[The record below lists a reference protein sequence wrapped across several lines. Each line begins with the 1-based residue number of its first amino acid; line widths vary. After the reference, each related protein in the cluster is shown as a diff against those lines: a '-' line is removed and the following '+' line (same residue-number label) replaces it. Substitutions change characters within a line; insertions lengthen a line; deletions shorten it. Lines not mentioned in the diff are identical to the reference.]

1 MSDILKELTDY
12 RIKGIEKAE
21 IEYYKQLTQT
31 LDRIEAQIVSLAD
44 QQLPRQAGKLIEL
57 QSAVAIRPK
66 IKAILDKEY
75 LPFADRV
82 VRKGFGEQAKRV
94 ERQFKTIGLIPV
106 EFQELTKGD
115 LALVKN
121 LKQQYYTQ
129 FKDVSNNFTRILSDK
144 VYQNTLVGTEFT
156 VLEKELRESING
168 IYATSSDPAV
178 NRLVD
183 YVKNNKDNPALASRV
198 DSAVKILQSK
208 YASTRVGE
216 NMKRYAGQ
224 ILNDSLRDFD
234 ATLNFNKAND
244 AGLTYVKYY
253 GDVIP
258 TTRDICRRMVSG
270 SLNRRPNGLFTIDE
284 INEIWA
290 SRSWSGKKGGNPMI
304 VRGGYNCRHQFSY
317 VNPDWYEE
325 DGDDSVSLIES
336 KQDTKPAQSIF
347 GDTNS
352 DEKKYLPLAFG
363 TIATNFTNMISKIPK
378 SPKFNKVKN
387 GAFYRPSEDTIN
399 LSDFN
404 IENNLRARR
413 IFAHEYGH
421 KIDHN
426 IGTLLIADRK
436 LGEKFI
442 PNPNKIVFEK
452 KPKTIKFA
460 NGDSI
465 TESGFKKTLIDDVL
479 DKTKNPKG
487 LQISNS
493 AQTQIMADRINL
505 KDNINVGLTNY
516 TDELI
521 DLRNKI
527 QGKTFEQRL
536 AIRTKF
542 LDDIIES
549 KSFPLN
555 KSELRVLLRE
565 RNITYDPMTT
575 ETVDYVLAIKNK
587 LVVSRYGKLKK
598 LKLKSGE
605 TFTAST
611 REAGTNFDSMFADY
625 VGAISDNAI
634 GYGHKLTYYKRF
646 FSTETVKRG
655 YGEVTYGH
663 STEAFANFTGLS
675 NTDNKE
681 IYSKLMNYYAPETTK
696 IFTELYERS
705 KLL

>member
-1 MSDILKELTDY
+1 MADIIKDLTNY

-44 QQLPRQAGKLIEL
+44 RELPRQAGKLIEL

-94 ERQFKTIGLIPV
+94 ERQFKTIGLIPP

-115 LALVKN
+115 LALVQN
-121 LKQQYYTQ
+121 LKKQYYTQ
-129 FKDVSNNFTRILSDK
+129 FKDVSNNFTRVLSDK

-183 YVKNNKDNPALASRV
+183 YVKNNRDNPALASR
-198 DSAVKILQSK
+198 

-234 ATLNFNKAND
+234 ATLNFSKAKD

-270 SLNRRPNGLFTIDE
+270 SLNRRPNGLFTLDE

-290 SRSWSGKKGGNPMI
+290 SRSSRSWSGKKGGNPMI

-325 DGDDSVSLIES
+325 DGDETVDLIES
-336 KQDTKPAQSIF
+336 KQDTKPAKSIF
-347 GDTNS
+347 GDTS
-352 DEKKYLPLAFG
+352 LEEKKYLPLAFG
-363 TIATNFTNMISKIPK
+363 TVATNFTRMIDKVPK
-378 SPKFNKVKN
+378 LPPIKKVKK
-387 GAFYRPSEDTIN
+387 GAYFQPRTGEIAMSNLDMEDLATIRT
-399 LSDFN
+399 FT
-404 IENNLRARR
+404 
-413 IFAHEYGH
+413 HEYGH

-426 IGTLLIADRK
+426 IAELLSKDRK
-436 LGEKFI
+436 LAEKFI
-442 PNPNKIVFEK
+442 PNAN
-452 KPKTIKFA
+452 KTIRTTK
-460 NGDSI
+460 
-465 TESGFKKTLIDDVL
+465 LIDDVL
-479 DKTKNPKG
+479 DTSRNPKG
-487 LQISNS
+487 LQISNI
-493 AQTQIMADRINL
+493 AQQEIMADRKLITDNL
-505 KDNINVGLTNY
+505 KKSLPAYINDNF
-516 TDELI
+516 EL
-521 DLRNKI
+521 LKRRSKSKFTEKVVV
-527 QGKTFEQRL
+527 Q
-536 AIRTKF
+536 TKF
-542 LDDIIES
+542 VEDIIKS
-549 KSFPLN
+549 KQFPLELDEV
-555 KSELRVLLRE
+555 KALLSEK
-565 RNITYDPMTT
+565 NIIYDPMEN
-575 ETVDYVLAIKNK
+575 ETLEFVLGIKHK
-587 LVVSRYGKLKK
+587 VLFSQYGKYKK
-598 LKLKSGE
+598 YTLANG
-605 TFTAST
+605 ST
-611 REAGTNFDSMFADY
+611 SELSVRQFYGQTRSFQGKFADY
-625 VGAISDNAI
+625 VGAISDNTI
-634 GYGHKLTYYKRF
+634 GYGHTKAYYKKAFR
-646 FSTETVKRG
+646 TQTKARG
-655 YGEVTYGH
+655 YGDVTYLH
-663 STEAFANFTGLS
+663 STEAFAQYTALS
-675 NTDNKE
+675 NTKNKE
-681 IYSKLMNYYAPETTK
+681 AYIKLMNYFAPNTTK
-696 IFTELYERS
+696 IFDEIMERS

>member
-1 MSDILKELTDY
+1 MSDIVKDLTNY
-12 RIKGIEKAE
+12 RIKGIERAE

-31 LDRIEAQIVSLAD
+31 LDRIEAQIVALAD

-94 ERQFKTIGLIPV
+94 ERQFKTIGLIPP

-115 LALVKN
+115 LALVQN

-183 YVKNNKDNPALASRV
+183 YVKNNRDNPALASRV

-234 ATLNFNKAND
+234 ATLNFNKSKD
-244 AGLTYVKYY
+244 AGLTFVKYY

-270 SLNRRPNGLFTIDE
+270 SLNKRANGLFTIEE
-284 INEIWA
+284 IQDIWA

-325 DGDDSVSLIES
+325 DGDETESLIES
-336 KQDTKPAQSIF
+336 KQDTKPTKSIF
-347 GDTNS
+347 GDTS
-352 DEKKYLPLAFG
+352 SEEKKYLPLAFG
-363 TIATNFTNMISKIPK
+363 TVATNFTRMINKVPK
-378 SPKFNKVKN
+378 LPPIQKVKN
-387 GAFYRPSEDTIN
+387 GAYFQPSTGEIAMSN
-399 LSDFN
+399 LDMD
-404 IENNLRARR
+404 NLATLRT
-413 IFAHEYGH
+413 FTHEFGH

-426 IGTLLIADRK
+426 IATLLSADRK
-436 LGEKFI
+436 LAEKFI
-442 PNPNKIVFEK
+442 PNAN
-452 KPKTIKFA
+452 KTIRTTK
-460 NGDSI
+460 
-465 TESGFKKTLIDDVL
+465 LIDDVL
-479 DKTKNPKG
+479 DTSRNPKG
-487 LQISNS
+487 LQISNI
-493 AQTQIMADRINL
+493 AQQEIMADRKLITDNL
-505 KDNINVGLTNY
+505 KKSLPAYVNDKLDLLKRRSKSANLT
-516 TDELI
+516 EKVMI
-521 DLRNKI
+521 QNKYV
-527 QGKTFEQRL
+527 E
-536 AIRTKF
+536 
-542 LDDIIES
+542 DIIKS
-549 KSFPLN
+549 KEFPLELDEV
-555 KSELRVLLRE
+555 KALLSEK
-565 RNITYDPMTT
+565 NIIYDPMEDATL
-575 ETVDYVLAIKNK
+575 DFILGIKHKVLF
-587 LVVSRYGKLKK
+587 SQYGKYKK
-598 LKLKSGE
+598 YTLANGSISELSVRQFYGQTKSFQGK
-605 TFTAST
+605 
-611 REAGTNFDSMFADY
+611 FADY
-625 VGAISDNAI
+625 VGSISDNTI
-634 GYGHKLTYYKRF
+634 GYGHTKAYYKKAFR
-646 FSTETVKRG
+646 TQTKARG
-655 YGEVTYGH
+655 YGDVTYLH
-663 STEAFANFTGLS
+663 STEAFAQYTALS
-675 NTDNKE
+675 NTKNKE
-681 IYSKLMNYYAPETTK
+681 AYIKLMNYFAPNTTK
-696 IFTELYERS
+696 IFDEIMERS

>member
-1 MSDILKELTDY
+1 MSDIVKDLTNY
-12 RIKGIEKAE
+12 RIKGIERAE

-57 QSAVAIRPK
+57 QSAIAIRPK

-94 ERQFKTIGLIPV
+94 ERQFKTIGLIPP

-115 LALVKN
+115 LALVQN
-121 LKQQYYTQ
+121 LKKQYYTQ

-183 YVKNNKDNPALASRV
+183 YVKNNRDNPALASRV
-198 DSAVKILQSK
+198 DSAVKILQTK

-234 ATLNFNKAND
+234 ATLNFNKSKD
-244 AGLTYVKYY
+244 AGLTFVKYY

-270 SLNRRPNGLFTIDE
+270 SLNKRANGLFTIEE
-284 INEIWA
+284 IQDIWS

-347 GDTNS
+347 GDTS
-352 DEKKYLPLAFG
+352 SEEKKYLPLAFG
-363 TIATNFTNMISKIPK
+363 TVATNFTRMINKVPK
-378 SPKFNKVKN
+378 LPPIQKVKN
-387 GAFYRPSEDTIN
+387 GAYFRPSTNEIAMDSLDMEN
-399 LSDFN
+399 LAT
-404 IENNLRARR
+404 LRT
-413 IFAHEYGH
+413 FTHEFGH

-426 IGTLLIADRK
+426 IATLLSADRK
-436 LGEKFI
+436 LAEKFI
-442 PNPNKIVFEK
+442 PNANKKILGTK
-452 KPKTIKFA
+452 
-460 NGDSI
+460 
-465 TESGFKKTLIDDVL
+465 LIDDVL
-479 DKTKNPKG
+479 DTSKNPKG
-487 LQISNS
+487 LQISNI
-493 AQTQIMADRINL
+493 AQQEIMADRKLL
-505 KDNINVGLTNY
+505 KDNLKIGLPSIEN
-516 TDELI
+516 EKRSI
-521 DLRNKI
+521 INKI
-527 QGKTFEQRL
+527 TGKSVSEKI
-536 AIRTKF
+536 AIQTKF
-542 LDDIIES
+542 VEDTINA
-549 KSFPLN
+549 KNFPLN
-555 KSELRVLLRE
+555 VNEVKALLSDAG
-565 RNITYDPMTT
+565 ITYDPTALTT
-575 ETVDYVLAIKNK
+575 VNYVLQIKYK
-587 LVVSRYGKLKK
+587 VIASQYGKFKK
-598 LKLKSGE
+598 YTLANGVSENL
-605 TFTAST
+605 ST
-611 REAGTNFDSMFADY
+611 RQYFNNGSFLRKFADY
-625 VGAISDNAI
+625 VGSVSDNII
-634 GYGHKLTYYKRF
+634 GYGHTQAYYKRAF
-646 FSTETVKRG
+646 RTKTFARG
-655 YGEVTYGH
+655 YGDVTYHH
-663 STEAFANFTGLS
+663 STEAFAQYTALS
-675 NTDNKE
+675 NTKNKE
-681 IYSKLMNYYAPETTK
+681 AYIKLMNYFAPNTTK
-696 IFTELYERS
+696 TFDEIMERS

>member
-1 MSDILKELTDY
+1 MSDIIKDLTNY

-44 QQLPRQAGKLIEL
+44 QQLPRTAGKLIEL

-94 ERQFKTIGLIPV
+94 ERQFKTIGLIPP

-115 LALVKN
+115 LALVQN
-121 LKQQYYTQ
+121 LKKQYYTQ

-156 VLEKELRESING
+156 VLEKELRQSING

-198 DSAVKILQSK
+198 DAAVKILQTK

-234 ATLNFNKAND
+234 ATLNFNKAKD

-258 TTRDICRRMVSG
+258 TTRLLCRNMINGVYDKSG
-270 SLNRRPNGLFTIDE
+270 KGIYTIAE
-284 INEIWA
+284 ITRIWN
-290 SRSWSGKKGGNPMI
+290 STSWSGKKSGTPMV

-325 DGDDSVSLIES
+325 DGEETQSLIDS
-336 KQDTKPAQSIF
+336 KQDTAPVKSIF
-347 GDTNS
+347 GDTS
-352 DEKKYLPLAFG
+352 PEEKKYLPLAFG
-363 TIATNFTNMISKIPK
+363 TVATNFTTMISKIPK
-378 SPKFNKVKN
+378 SPKFLDNDKPI
-387 GAFYRPSEDTIN
+387 AYYQSLTDEIN
-399 LSDFN
+399 LTNFN
-404 IENNLRARR
+404 IKDNLRARR
-413 IFAHEYGH
+413 VFAHEYGH
-421 KIDHN
+421 KIDYN
-426 IGTLLIADRK
+426 IATLLRDNDELAK
-436 LGEKFI
+436 KFI
-442 PNPNKIVFEK
+442 PNSNKIVYS
-452 KPKTIKFA
+452 TA
-460 NGDSI
+460 S
-465 TESGFKKTLIDDVL
+465 FKKTLFDDVMNKVRHK
-479 DKTKNPKG
+479 KTI
-487 LQISNS
+487 QISNS

-516 TDELI
+516 INDI
-521 DLRNKI
+521 MDIKNKI
-527 QGKTFEQRL
+527 GGKTFDQRL

-555 KSELRVLLRE
+555 KNQITALLRE
-565 RNITYDPMTT
+565 RNKTYDPMLT
-575 ETVDYVLAIKNK
+575 ETVDFVLAIKYK
-587 LVVSRYGKLKK
+587 LVNSNYGKFQK

-605 TFTAST
+605 TFTTST
-611 REAGTNFDSMFADY
+611 REVGVSFDSMFADY

-634 GYGHKLTYYKRF
+634 GFGHKLSYYADEI
-646 FSTETVKRG
+646 STETVKRG
-655 YGEVTYGH
+655 YGKITYSH
-663 STEAFANFTGLS
+663 STEAFANFTALS

-681 IYSKLMNYYAPETTK
+681 IYIKLMNYYAPQTTK
-696 IFTELYERS
+696 TFNELYERS

>member
-1 MSDILKELTDY
+1 MADIIKDLTNY

-44 QQLPRQAGKLIEL
+44 RELPRQAGKLIEL

-94 ERQFKTIGLIPV
+94 ERQFKTIGLIPP

-115 LALVKN
+115 LALVQN
-121 LKQQYYTQ
+121 LKKQYYTQ

-183 YVKNNKDNPALASRV
+183 YVKNNRDNPALASRV
-198 DSAVKILQSK
+198 DEAVKILQTK

-234 ATLNFNKAND
+234 ATLNFSKAKD
-244 AGLTYVKYY
+244 AGLEYVKYY

-325 DGDDSVSLIES
+325 DGDESEILEEVAPIVKEQQKSIVPNVAISSLLNRGSDKVRKAYEDDFNSQLTDQQKNIVN
-336 KQDTKPAQSIF
+336 KYPKP
-347 GDTNS
+347 
-352 DEKKYLPLAFG
+352 
-363 TIATNFTNMISKIPK
+363 
-378 SPKFNKVKN
+378 KVIKN
-387 GAFYRPSEDTIN
+387 GKKGVYYYHTQE
-399 LSDFN
+399 LSAQLNAIDKSRYAEKGVRSFV
-404 IENNLRARR
+404 IS
-413 IFAHEYGH
+413 HEYGH
-421 KIDHN
+421 HIDYVSFDVPSTAWSESSFAFSKA
-426 IGTLLIADRK
+426 IKTDRKRFKGTSYKSLKADEIDDYYVINRDELQILSEELATKRKVDYIKKGRK
-436 LGEKFI
+436 LGTIPITDLKGDGFGEVSDIIDALARGRFRKDFSMWGHSESYWRRKGAIEKEIFANLFSI
-442 PNPNKIVFEK
+442 RHNKEAYNLAKKYVPNTVKEFEK
-452 KPKTIKFA
+452 RLIELEKI
-460 NGDSI
+460 GD
-465 TESGFKKTLIDDVL
+465 
-479 DKTKNPKG
+479 
-487 LQISNS
+487 
-493 AQTQIMADRINL
+493 
-505 KDNINVGLTNY
+505 
-516 TDELI
+516 
-521 DLRNKI
+521 
-527 QGKTFEQRL
+527 
-536 AIRTKF
+536 
-542 LDDIIES
+542 
-549 KSFPLN
+549 
-555 KSELRVLLRE
+555 
-565 RNITYDPMTT
+565 
-575 ETVDYVLAIKNK
+575 
-587 LVVSRYGKLKK
+587 
-598 LKLKSGE
+598 
-605 TFTAST
+605 
-611 REAGTNFDSMFADY
+611 
-625 VGAISDNAI
+625 
-634 GYGHKLTYYKRF
+634 
-646 FSTETVKRG
+646 
-655 YGEVTYGH
+655 
-663 STEAFANFTGLS
+663 
-675 NTDNKE
+675 
-681 IYSKLMNYYAPETTK
+681 
-696 IFTELYERS
+696 
-705 KLL
+705 